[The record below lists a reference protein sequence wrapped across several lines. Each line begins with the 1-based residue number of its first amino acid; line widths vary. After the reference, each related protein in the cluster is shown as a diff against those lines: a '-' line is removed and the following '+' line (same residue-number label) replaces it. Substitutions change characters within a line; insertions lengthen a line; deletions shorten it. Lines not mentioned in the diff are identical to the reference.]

1 MKKRILWLGLSFLLV
16 AALVLASCGEAE
28 VGEQEEE
35 EEPQHG
41 GTLTHYIFPGEAAG
55 ADVANDGWPT
65 QVFAAPVIDYLIMG
79 DFEQYGP
86 RGTDECSFQ
95 VEQYIPAEFWKG
107 ALAES
112 WDVTADKIT
121 FHIRQG
127 VYWAADGKEHV
138 MESRELTAD
147 DVAWSLNRFLDS
159 SQGGSGSMRTENGG
173 WIDSIYDEDDT
184 VVVETS
190 SYNASWI
197 FWIANGWGNGIY
209 APEVV
214 AAGASDWDNLV
225 GTGPFMLK
233 ESVTGSHITYER
245 NPNFWGTATING
257 VEYDDIPFI
266 DELVHPIIP
275 DESTRIANL
284 RTGQIDLYYA
294 VPMLYEDTLA
304 QSSPELLKKNKL
316 SSWVSVVT
324 LRTDREPFDDV
335 AVRQALM
342 TALDQEAI
350 LRAISGEGVSYTW
363 PVSPEL
369 SSVHIPLDEL
379 SAATQE
385 LFEYDPVTARQMLDD
400 ALGHT
405 DGITGVEILVRA
417 DDALLVDM
425 AEMVVSYWDAIG
437 VETTLRPVE
446 VTTFYAV
453 IAAGEHDCTV
463 GVESVANPFKTFR
476 LFVPGEWNNFA
487 LYDNEYFTAQLL
499 EAEQMLNAVEQDAVL
514 RELFEILVDE
524 VVYIAVGAPYL
535 LTYWWPWVNNYYGEF
550 EVSCWSRSH
559 LMAAAWIDQDMK
571 ADMGY

>member
-1 MKKRILWLGLSFLLV
+1 MVK
-16 AALVLASCGEAE
+16 
-28 VGEQEEE
+28 
-35 EEPQHG
+35 
-41 GTLTHYIFPGEAAG
+41 
-55 ADVANDGWPT
+55 
-65 QVFAAPVIDYLIMG
+65 
-79 DFEQYGP
+79 
-86 RGTDECSFQ
+86 EC
-95 VEQYIPAEFWKG
+95 
-107 ALAES
+107 
-112 WDVTADKIT
+112 
-121 FHIRQG
+121 
-127 VYWAADGKEHV
+127 
-138 MESRELTAD
+138 
-147 DVAWSLNRFLDS
+147 
-159 SQGGSGSMRTENGG
+159 
-173 WIDSIYDEDDT
+173 
-184 VVVETS
+184 
-190 SYNASWI
+190 
-197 FWIANGWGNGIY
+197 
-209 APEVV
+209 
-214 AAGASDWDNLV
+214 
-225 GTGPFMLK
+225 
-233 ESVTGSHITYER
+233 VTGSHITYER

-275 DESTRIANL
+275 DESTRISNL
-284 RTGQIDLYYA
+284 RTGKIDVYYA
-294 VPMLYEDTLA
+294 VPVLYEDTLA
-304 QSSPELLKKNKL
+304 EGRSSELLKKNKL

-324 LRTDREPFDDV
+324 FRTDREPFDDV

-379 SAATQE
+379 SAATQG
-385 LFEYDPVTARQMLDD
+385 LFDYDPVEAKQMLDD

-425 AEMVVSYWDAIG
+425 AEMVVAYWDAIG

-559 LMAAAWIDQDMK
+559 LVAAAWIDQDLK
-571 ADMGY
+571 DDMGY